1 MVAAIEEITVREGI
15 NPRDSFFVCGGGAT
29 AIHIA
34 EMADILGLKRYMI
47 PRFMAG
53 LSAFGG
59 LISDLRNEESAVLL
73 TSDAN
78 FNLEG
83 VNEALVKLRQA
94 GDTFL
99 ADAGVA
105 PENRRFELAF
115 LGRYE
120 YQSFEIE
127 VPFETV
133 NGALAADDLPTLVE
147 AFHKMHERIYSIR
160 ADNDVVEFTAW
171 KLRAIGKRSG
181 QDAWQKNTLAEQA
194 GEVQPK
200 ARRGVYSQEKRSVED
215 LPVYGMINLGSGA
228 RVAGPCLVEAETF
241 TAYLKDKHQGEID
254 RYGNLVVTVA

>member
-1 MVAAIEEITVREGI
+1 
-15 NPRDSFFVCGGGAT
+15 
-29 AIHIA
+29 
-34 EMADILGLKRYMI
+34 
-47 PRFMAG
+47 MAG

-59 LISDLRNEESAVLL
+59 LISDLRNEESAVFL
-73 TSDAN
+73 TSDAD
-78 FNLEG
+78 FDLDG
-83 VNEALVKLRQA
+83 VNDALARLRQA
-94 GDTFL
+94 GDAFL

-127 VPFETV
+127 VPFEPV
-133 NGALAADDLPTLVE
+133 DGRLAAGDLPDLVE

-181 QDAWQKNTLAEQA
+181 QDNWQRNLLAEHA
-194 GEVQPK
+194 GKVNPK
-200 ARRGVYSQEKRSVED
+200 GKRGVYDQDKGRVEE
-215 LPVYGMINLGSGA
+215 LPVYEMAELGSGA
-228 RVAGPCLVEAETF
+228 RIADPCLVEAETF
-241 TAYLKDKHQGEID
+241 TAYLKDRHQGEID